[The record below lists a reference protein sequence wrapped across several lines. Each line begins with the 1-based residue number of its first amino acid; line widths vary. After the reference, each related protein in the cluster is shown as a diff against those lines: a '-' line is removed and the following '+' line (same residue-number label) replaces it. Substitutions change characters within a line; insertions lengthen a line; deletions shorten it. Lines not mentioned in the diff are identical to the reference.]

1 MLNMTC
7 PNCEQG
13 ALVMLRT
20 KGQLLPYQ
28 EMPLLEQLKMEQDLL
43 KQMHSILMQPERHYK
58 NVQCPHCKSTQI
70 EYHGNGD
77 NYINEADEFNA
88 DQGIIRDARAALN

>member
-1 MLNMTC
+1 MSS
-7 PNCEQG
+7 PNCEHGTQ
-13 ALVMLRT
+13 VVLRT

-43 KQMHSILMQPERHYK
+43 KQMHSILMHPERHYK
-58 NVQCPHCKSTQI
+58 NVQCPHCKNTQI

-77 NYINEADEFNA
+77 YFINEADEFYA
-88 DQGIIRDARAALN
+88 GQGII

>member
-1 MLNMTC
+1 MNC

-13 ALVMLRT
+13 TLVVLRT

-43 KQMHSILMQPERHYK
+43 KQMHSILMLPERHYK

-70 EYHGNGD
+70 EYRGNGE
-77 NYINEADEFNA
+77 NYINEADDFFA
-88 DQGIIRDARAALN
+88 DQGVIRDARAILN

>member
-1 MLNMTC
+1 MKC
-7 PNCEQG
+7 PDCEQG
-13 ALVMLRT
+13 VLVVLRT

-43 KQMHSILMQPERHYK
+43 KQMHSILMHPERHYK
-58 NVQCPHCKSTQI
+58 NAQCPHCGNTQI
-70 EYHGNGD
+70 EYHTNGE
-77 NYINEADEFNA
+77 NYINEADEFYA

>member
-1 MLNMTC
+1 MTC

-43 KQMHSILMQPERHYK
+43 KQMHSILMHPERHYK
-58 NVQCPHCKSTQI
+58 NVQCQNCKSTQI
-70 EYHGNGD
+70 EYHGNGKY
-77 NYINEADEFNA
+77 YINEPDDFYA
-88 DQGIIRDARAALN
+88 DQGIIRDARAALS

>member
-1 MLNMTC
+1 MNC

-13 ALVMLRT
+13 TLVVLRT

-43 KQMHSILMQPERHYK
+43 KQMHSILMHPERHYK
-58 NVQCPHCKSTQI
+58 NVQCAHCKSTQI
-70 EYHGNGD
+70 EYHGNGE
-77 NYINEADEFNA
+77 NYINKVDEFYA

>member
-1 MLNMTC
+1 MNC

-13 ALVMLRT
+13 TFVVLRT

-43 KQMHSILMQPERHYK
+43 KQMHSILMHPERHYK
-58 NVQCPHCKSTQI
+58 NVQCPNCKSTQI
-70 EYHGNGD
+70 EYHGNGE
-77 NYINEADEFNA
+77 NYINEPDDFYA

>member
-1 MLNMTC
+1 MSCT
-7 PNCEQG
+7 NCEQG
-13 ALVMLRT
+13 TLVVLRT

-28 EMPLLEQLKMEQDLL
+28 EMPLLERLKMEQDLL
-43 KQMHSILMQPERHYK
+43 KQMHSILMQPKRHYK

-70 EYHGNGD
+70 EYHGNGH
-77 NYINEADEFNA
+77 NYINEADEFYA

>member
-1 MLNMTC
+1 MNC

-13 ALVMLRT
+13 TLVVLRT

-28 EMPLLEQLKMEQDLL
+28 KMPLLEQLKMEQDLL
-43 KQMHSILMQPERHYK
+43 KQMHSILMHPERHYK

-77 NYINEADEFNA
+77 NYINEADEFYA